1 MKANRCQG
9 KGRKWALSN
18 QLMIKPR
25 SQGLWI
31 RLPRKG
37 QFADLCA
44 QLEAELSRWREKVQG
59 STVTIDAGPRLL
71 STEELLELEA
81 LVHRHAGVRI
91 VQVIDSGGYGEWEE
105 EAEGLREKIQ
115 EETPEEEGVTAR
127 LVRRTVRSGQRI
139 VASGSLVIVGDVN
152 PGAEVVAT
160 GDIIVLGTLRGMAHA
175 GAAGDEK
182 ATIIAWRLAPTQ
194 LRIAGHIGRRPDGE
208 GPSPRGPER
217 ALVQDGM
224 IVIQGWQESFTLRG
238 EGGLVVGNGYRGD
251 VR

>member
-1 MKANRCQG
+1 M
-9 KGRKWALSN
+9 SS
-18 QLMIKPR
+18 QLIIKPR

-37 QFADLCA
+37 PFAELCFE
-44 QLEAELSRWREKVQG
+44 LEAELARWRDKVQG

-91 VQVIDSGGYGEWEE
+91 VQVIDSGGYGEKEPD
-105 EAEGLREKIQ
+105 
-115 EETPEEEGVTAR
+115 EETVGTRERNEDPFPEDHGVAAR

-160 GDIIVLGTLRGMAHA
+160 GDIVVLGTLRGMAHA

-182 ATIIAWRLAPTQ
+182 ATITAWRLSPTQ

-208 GPSPRGPER
+208 GSLPQGPER
-217 ALVQDGM
+217 AWVQDGV
-224 IVIQGWQESFTLRG
+224 IVIHGLQESSTLRG
-238 EGGLVVGNGYRGD
+238 EGGLAVGNGYRSD